1 MLTRNELERMG
12 IVMTDEQWKEFNND
26 MAKVQDKM
34 WHEEHPMDE

>member
-1 MLTRNELERMG
+1 ME

-34 WHEEHPMDE
+34 WDEEHQMDE